1 MIHTL
6 IGEEGWV
13 FGHCIHSLS
22 SSNYL
27 YLTILLSI
35 SLYPFPH
42 DLYVY
47 VSICL
52 SFYLLLPLW
61 AHTKYI
67 IIHTHTQVH
76 TFALIYKHKFALI
89 HKHIRAHI
97 QTHMHSYSYA
107 NTFALYMQ
115 TLLFA
120 LTHTFVFIRKHAHS
134 HSWINTHSHSY
145 THAFALV
152 QTLRHKRF
160 RTRVTICSRQ
170 ENTPFITCN
179 DVKSLVIAV
188 NVFLSNAKV
197 KEWVLHIY
205 LVGFLTTAE
214 RVKLNLLVVEY
225 EIWYRPCLQNNVA
238 FLQL

>member
-67 IIHTHTQVH
+67 IIHTHTQAH

-120 LTHTFVFIRKHAHS
+120 LTHICIYTQTRTSAFMNKHILTRTH
-134 HSWINTHSHSY
+134 THSHLYKHFVTRDSE
-145 THAFALV
+145 HVLLSV
-152 QTLRHKRF
+152 RGKKTLLLSLAMVLR
-160 RTRVTICSRQ
+160 
-170 ENTPFITCN
+170 E
-179 DVKSLVIAV
+179 SLVTLV
-188 NVFLSNAKV
+188 KVFISNAKV

-225 EIWYRPCLQNNVA
+225 EIWYRLCLQNKVA
-238 FLQL
+238 FFQL